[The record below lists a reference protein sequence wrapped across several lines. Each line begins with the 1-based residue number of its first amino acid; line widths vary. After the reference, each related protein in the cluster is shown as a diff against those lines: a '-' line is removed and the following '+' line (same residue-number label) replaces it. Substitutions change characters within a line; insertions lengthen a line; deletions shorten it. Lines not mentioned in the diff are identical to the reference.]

1 MIAGLSRPEPPARLA
16 FLFATMAFL
25 ADWASKGWAEARLA
39 HMPVQVGDIT
49 LFLVEND
56 ALVFSLGAGAL
67 PVDALVLA
75 RLTLF
80 AVCAWLAVGSVRLPM
95 RARIGFALLAAG
107 ALGNLVDLP
116 FRGGAVIDFI
126 GVDLVA
132 LATGREAFHLFFN
145 LADVYIFAGL
155 GLVLPEL
162 RQVGLAAQDRFRR
175 WEARLLGV

>member
-1 MIAGLSRPEPPARLA
+1 MIVGLTRPEPPARLA

-39 HMPVQVGDIT
+39 HLPVEVGQIT

-56 ALVFSLGAGAL
+56 ALVFSLGAGAV
-67 PVDALVLA
+67 PTDALVLA
-75 RLTLF
+75 RLALF
-80 AVCAWLAVGSVRLPM
+80 GACAWLAAGRASLPT
-95 RARIGFALLAAG
+95 RARIGFGLLAAG

-126 GVDLVA
+126 GVDL
-132 LATGREAFHLFFN
+132 TAFHVFFN

-155 GLVLPEL
+155 ALVLPEL
-162 RQVGLAAQDRFRR
+162 RKVGLAAQDRFRR